1 MGATIYSDSKLQYY
15 PTDTVTTTQVALT
28 LSDYVNVKEEYK
40 KDIDE
45 IRKKV
50 EYDLKKALSIVSK
63 NKLLNKGLE
72 YELSGKVVA
81 DLFCGKGE
89 WLSLFKNNVVKKSSF
104 YKSNVLI
111 GNELDKNRYKEMKE
125 TYDIDY
131 TFNKPFEDLQLPKYI
146 VDIMLFNPPYGE
158 YNGVRNAK
166 KYLQMIFDRELMSV
180 NGAIVLV
187 LNETDIRDCQSLV
200 VRYLEKLTMFKVNQ
214 EEFEKFGQYVLIGL
228 VKERPYDLNNLQDVV
243 NYKQEFTKISGLI
256 DYIVNEKI
264 EFDVDNLY
272 YYNYK
277 ISSSGN
283 MVHKEFKSYEE
294 TKVSGDKISHKDKAY
309 KWLMNMTLVE
319 SLAEKTIDVPKP
331 LKTGEIA
338 NIISSGKINGE
349 ISLDNGE
356 AKHIVVGGVKTV
368 TSNEIIE
375 TRNKKG
381 ELENKL
387 VTTKTSVPYLNIL
400 INNNGKAENKELKS
414 ESEE

>member
-40 KDIDE
+40 NDIDE
-45 IRKKV
+45 IRKKA
-50 EYDLKKALSIVSK
+50 EYSLKNALPEISR

-89 WLSLFKNNVVKKSSF
+89 WLSLFKSNVVKRDF
-104 YKSNVLI
+104 YKDNILI
-111 GNELDKNRYKEMKE
+111 GNELDENRYKEMKE

-180 NGAIVLV
+180 NSAIVLV
-187 LNETDIRDCQSLV
+187 LNETDMRDCQSLV
-200 VRYLEKLTMFKVNQ
+200 ARYLEKLTMFKVNQ

-228 VKERPYDLNNLQDVV
+228 VKEKPYDLNNLQDVA
-243 NYKQEFTKISGLI
+243 NYKEEFAKVGSLI

-264 EFDVDNLY
+264 EFDVDNLF

-277 ISSSGN
+277 ISSSVD
-283 MVHKEFKSYEE
+283 MVHKEFVDYQE
-294 TKVSGDKISHKDKAY
+294 TKITGDKISYKDKAY

-368 TSNEIIE
+368 TTNEIIE
-375 TRNKKG
+375 TKNKKG

-400 INNNGKAENKELKS
+400 INNNGKAEIKELKS

>member
-40 KDIDE
+40 NDIDE

-50 EYDLKKALSIVSK
+50 EYSLKNALPEISR

-72 YELSGKVVA
+72 YELNNKVVA

-89 WLSLFKNNVVKKSSF
+89 WLSLFKSNIVKRDF
-104 YKSNVLI
+104 YKDNILI
-111 GNELDKNRYKEMKE
+111 GNELDENRYKEMKE

-180 NGAIVLV
+180 NSAIVMV
-187 LNETDIRDCQSLV
+187 LNETDMRDCQSLV
-200 VRYLEKLTMFKVNQ
+200 ARYLEKLTMFKVNQ

-228 VKERPYDLNNLQDVV
+228 VKEKPYDLNNLQDVA
-243 NYKQEFTKISGLI
+243 NYKEEFAKVGSLI
-256 DYIVNEKI
+256 NYIVNEKI
-264 EFDVDNLY
+264 EFDICNLF

-277 ISSSGN
+277 ISSSAD
-283 MVHKEFKSYEE
+283 MVHKEFVDYQE
-294 TKVSGDKISHKDKAY
+294 TKTTGDKISYKDKAY

-368 TSNEIIE
+368 TSNEIIKVK
-375 TRNKKG
+375 NKKG
-381 ELENKL
+381 EVENKL

-400 INNNGKAENKELKS
+400 INNDGKAEIKELKS

>member
-45 IRKKV
+45 IGKKV

-104 YKSNVLI
+104 YKPNVLI

-131 TFNKPFEDLQLPKYI
+131 TFNKPFEDLQLPKYMI
-146 VDIMLFNPPYGE
+146 DIMLFNPPYSE
-158 YNGVRNAK
+158 YNGIRNAK

-180 NGAIVLV
+180 NGAMVLV
-187 LNETDIRDCQSLV
+187 LNETDMRDCQSLV
-200 VRYLEKLTMFKVNQ
+200 ARYLEKLTMFKVNQ

-228 VKERPYDLNNLQDVV
+228 VKEKPYDLNNLQDVA
-243 NYKQEFTKISGLI
+243 NYKEEFAKVGSLI

-264 EFDVDNLY
+264 EFDICNLF

-277 ISSSGN
+277 ISSSVD
-283 MVHKEFKSYEE
+283 MVHKEFVDYQE
-294 TKVSGDKISHKDKAY
+294 TKI
-309 KWLMNMTLVE
+309 
-319 SLAEKTIDVPKP
+319 
-331 LKTGEIA
+331 TGEIA

-368 TSNEIIE
+368 TSSEMIKVK
-375 TRNKKG
+375 NKKG

-400 INNNGKAENKELKS
+400 INNNGKAEIKELKS

>member
-15 PTDTVTTTQVALT
+15 PTDTVTITQVALT
-28 LSDYVNVKEEYK
+28 LSDYVNVREDYK

-45 IRKKV
+45 IRKKE
-50 EYDLKKALSIVSK
+50 EYSLRKALPAISK

-89 WLSLFKNNVVKKSSF
+89 WLSLFKSNVVKRDF
-104 YKSNVLI
+104 YKDNILI
-111 GNELDKNRYKEMKE
+111 GNELDENRYKEMKE

-180 NGAIVLV
+180 NSAIVLV
-187 LNETDIRDCQSLV
+187 LNETDMRDCQSLV
-200 VRYLEKLTMFKVNQ
+200 ARYLEKLTMFKVNQ

-228 VKERPYDLNNLQDVV
+228 VKEKPYDLNNLQDVA
-243 NYKQEFTKISGLI
+243 NYKEEFAKVGSLI
-256 DYIVNEKI
+256 DYIANEKI
-264 EFDVDNLY
+264 EFDICNLF

-277 ISSSGN
+277 ISSSVD
-283 MVHKEFKSYEE
+283 MVHKEFVDYQE
-294 TKVSGDKISHKDKAY
+294 TKITGDKISYKDKAY

-368 TSNEIIE
+368 TTNEIIE
-375 TRNKKG
+375 TKNKKG

-400 INNNGKAENKELKS
+400 INNNGKAEIKELKS

>member
-40 KDIDE
+40 NDIDE
-45 IRKKV
+45 VRKKV
-50 EYDLKKALSIVSK
+50 EYSLKNALPEISR

-89 WLSLFKNNVVKKSSF
+89 WLSLFKSNVVKRDF
-104 YKSNVLI
+104 YKDNILI
-111 GNELDKNRYKEMKE
+111 GNELDENRYKEMKE

-180 NGAIVLV
+180 NSAIVMV
-187 LNETDIRDCQSLV
+187 LNETDMRECQSLV
-200 VRYLEKLTMFKVNQ
+200 ARYLEKLTMFKVNQ

-228 VKERPYDLNNLQDVV
+228 VKEKPYDLNNLQDVA
-243 NYKQEFTKISGLI
+243 NYKEEFAKVGSLI

-264 EFDVDNLY
+264 EFDICNLF

-277 ISSSGN
+277 ISSSVD
-283 MVHKEFKSYEE
+283 MVHKEFVDYQE
-294 TKVSGDKISHKDKAY
+294 TKVTGDKISYKDKAY

-368 TSNEIIE
+368 TSNEIIKVK
-375 TRNKKG
+375 NKKG

-400 INNNGKAENKELKS
+400 INNNGKAEIKELKS

>member
-28 LSDYVNVKEEYK
+28 LSDYVNVREDYK

-50 EYDLKKALSIVSK
+50 EYSLKNALPEISR

-89 WLSLFKNNVVKKSSF
+89 WLSLFKNNVVKKDF
-104 YKSNVLI
+104 YKDNILI
-111 GNELDKNRYKEMKE
+111 GNELDENRYKEMKE

-131 TFNKPFEDLQLPKYI
+131 TFNKPFENLQLPKYI

-180 NGAIVLV
+180 NGAIVMV
-187 LNETDIRDCQSLV
+187 LNETDMRDCQSLIAQH
-200 VRYLEKLTMFKVNQ
+200 LEKITMFKVNQ

-228 VKERPYDLNNLQDVV
+228 VKEKPYDLNNLQDIA
-243 NYKQEFTKISGLI
+243 NYKQEFAEVGGLI
-256 DYIVNEKI
+256 DFIVNEKI
-264 EFDVDNLY
+264 EFHIENLF

-277 ISSSGN
+277 ISSS
-283 MVHKEFKSYEE
+283 VDIIHKEFINYEE
-294 TKVSGDKISHKDKAY
+294 TKTTGDKISYKDKAY

-368 TSNEIIE
+368 TTNEIIE
-375 TRNKKG
+375 TKNKKG

-387 VTTKTSVPYLNIL
+387 VTTKTSVPYLNVL
-400 INNNGKAENKELKS
+400 INNNGKAEIKELKS

>member
-40 KDIDE
+40 NDIDE

-50 EYDLKKALSIVSK
+50 GYSLKNALPEISR

-72 YELSGKVVA
+72 YELNNKVVA

-89 WLSLFKNNVVKKSSF
+89 WLSLFKSNIVKRDF
-104 YKSNVLI
+104 YKDNILI
-111 GNELDKNRYKEMKE
+111 GNELDENRYKEMKE

-180 NGAIVLV
+180 NSAIVMV
-187 LNETDIRDCQSLV
+187 LNETDMRDCQSLV
-200 VRYLEKLTMFKVNQ
+200 ARYLEKLTMFKVNQ

-228 VKERPYDLNNLQDVV
+228 VKEKPYDLNNLQDVA
-243 NYKQEFTKISGLI
+243 NYKEEFAKVGSLI
-256 DYIVNEKI
+256 NYIVNEKI
-264 EFDVDNLY
+264 EFDICNLF

-277 ISSSGN
+277 ISSSAD
-283 MVHKEFKSYEE
+283 MVHKEFVDYQE
-294 TKVSGDKISHKDKAY
+294 TKTTGDKISYKDKAY

-368 TSNEIIE
+368 TSNEIIKVK
-375 TRNKKG
+375 NKKG
-381 ELENKL
+381 EVENKL

-400 INNNGKAENKELKS
+400 INNNGKAEIKELKS

>member
-40 KDIDE
+40 NDIDE
-45 IRKKV
+45 VRKKV
-50 EYDLKKALSIVSK
+50 EYSLKNALPEISR

-89 WLSLFKNNVVKKSSF
+89 WLSLFKSNVVKRDF
-104 YKSNVLI
+104 YKDNILI
-111 GNELDKNRYKEMKE
+111 GNELDENRYKEMKE

-180 NGAIVLV
+180 NSAIVLV
-187 LNETDIRDCQSLV
+187 LNETDMRDCQSLV
-200 VRYLEKLTMFKVNQ
+200 ARYLEKLTMFKVNQ

-228 VKERPYDLNNLQDVV
+228 VKEKPYDLNNLQDVA
-243 NYKQEFTKISGLI
+243 NYKEEFAKVGSLI
-256 DYIVNEKI
+256 DYIANEKI
-264 EFDVDNLY
+264 EFDICNLF

-277 ISSSGN
+277 ISSSVD
-283 MVHKEFKSYEE
+283 MVHKEFVDYQE
-294 TKVSGDKISHKDKAY
+294 TKITGDKISYKDKAY

-368 TSNEIIE
+368 TTNEIIE
-375 TRNKKG
+375 TKNKKG

-400 INNNGKAENKELKS
+400 INNNGKAEIKELKS

>member
-40 KDIDE
+40 NDIDE
-45 IRKKV
+45 VRKKV
-50 EYDLKKALSIVSK
+50 EYSLKNALPEISR

-89 WLSLFKNNVVKKSSF
+89 WLNLFKNNVVKKDF
-104 YKSNVLI
+104 YKDNILI
-111 GNELDKNRYKEMKE
+111 GNELDENRYKEMKE

-180 NGAIVLV
+180 NSAIVLV
-187 LNETDIRDCQSLV
+187 LNETDMRDCQSLV
-200 VRYLEKLTMFKVNQ
+200 ARYLEKLTMFKVNQ

-228 VKERPYDLNNLQDVV
+228 VKEKPYDLNNLQDVA
-243 NYKQEFTKISGLI
+243 NYKEEFAKVGSLI
-256 DYIVNEKI
+256 DYIANEKI
-264 EFDVDNLY
+264 EFDICNLF

-277 ISSSGN
+277 ISSSVD
-283 MVHKEFKSYEE
+283 MVHKEFVDYQE
-294 TKVSGDKISHKDKAY
+294 TKITGDKISYKDKAY

-368 TSNEIIE
+368 TTNEIIE
-375 TRNKKG
+375 TKNKKG

-400 INNNGKAENKELKS
+400 INNNGKAEIKELKS

>member
-28 LSDYVNVKEEYK
+28 LSDYVNAKEEYK
-40 KDIDE
+40 NDIDE
-45 IRKKV
+45 IRKKA
-50 EYDLKKALSIVSK
+50 EYSLKNALPEISR

-89 WLSLFKNNVVKKSSF
+89 WLSLFKSNVVKRDF
-104 YKSNVLI
+104 YKDNILI
-111 GNELDKNRYKEMKE
+111 GNELDENRYKEMKE
-125 TYDIDY
+125 IYDIDY

-180 NGAIVLV
+180 NSAIVLV
-187 LNETDIRDCQSLV
+187 LNETDMRDCQSLV
-200 VRYLEKLTMFKVNQ
+200 ARYLEKLTMFKVNQ

-228 VKERPYDLNNLQDVV
+228 VKEKPYDLNNLQDVA
-243 NYKQEFTKISGLI
+243 NYKEEFAKVGSLI

-264 EFDVDNLY
+264 EFDICNLF

-277 ISSSGN
+277 ISSSVD
-283 MVHKEFKSYEE
+283 MVHKEFVDYQE
-294 TKVSGDKISHKDKAY
+294 TKTTGDKISYKDKAY

-368 TSNEIIE
+368 TSNEIIKVK
-375 TRNKKG
+375 NKKG

-400 INNNGKAENKELKS
+400 INNNGKAEIKELKS

>member
-1 MGATIYSDSKLQYY
+1 MVFYNY
-15 PTDTVTTTQVALT
+15 
-28 LSDYVNVKEEYK
+28 
-40 KDIDE
+40 
-45 IRKKV
+45 
-50 EYDLKKALSIVSK
+50 
-63 NKLLNKGLE
+63 NK
-72 YELSGKVVA
+72 
-81 DLFCGKGE
+81 
-89 WLSLFKNNVVKKSSF
+89 
-104 YKSNVLI
+104 I
-111 GNELDKNRYKEMKE
+111 
-125 TYDIDY
+125 
-131 TFNKPFEDLQLPKYI
+131 
-146 VDIMLFNPPYGE
+146 
-158 YNGVRNAK
+158 
-166 KYLQMIFDRELMSV
+166 
-180 NGAIVLV
+180 
-187 LNETDIRDCQSLV
+187 
-200 VRYLEKLTMFKVNQ
+200 
-214 EEFEKFGQYVLIGL
+214 
-228 VKERPYDLNNLQDVV
+228 

-277 ISSSGN
+277 ISSSAD
-283 MVHKEFKSYEE
+283 MVYKEFKSYEE

-368 TSNEIIE
+368 TSNEIIKVK
-375 TRNKKG
+375 NKKG

-400 INNNGKAENKELKS
+400 INNNGKAEIKELKS

>member
-40 KDIDE
+40 NDIDE
-45 IRKKV
+45 IRKKA
-50 EYDLKKALSIVSK
+50 EYSLKNALPEISR

-89 WLSLFKNNVVKKSSF
+89 WLSLFKLNVAKRDF
-104 YKSNVLI
+104 YKDNILI
-111 GNELDKNRYKEMKE
+111 GNELDENRYKEMKE

-158 YNGVRNAK
+158 YNGVRYAK

-180 NGAIVLV
+180 NSAIVLV
-187 LNETDIRDCQSLV
+187 LNETDMRDCQSLV
-200 VRYLEKLTMFKVNQ
+200 ARYLEKLTMFKVNQ

-228 VKERPYDLNNLQDVV
+228 VKEKPYDLNNLQDVA
-243 NYKQEFTKISGLI
+243 NYKEEFAKVGSLI
-256 DYIVNEKI
+256 NYIVNEKI
-264 EFDVDNLY
+264 EFDICNLF

-277 ISSSGN
+277 ISSSAD
-283 MVHKEFKSYEE
+283 MVHKEFVDYQE
-294 TKVSGDKISHKDKAY
+294 TKITGDKISYKDKAY

-368 TSNEIIE
+368 TSNEIIKVK
-375 TRNKKG
+375 NKKG
-381 ELENKL
+381 EVENKL

-400 INNNGKAENKELKS
+400 INNNGKAEIKELKS

>member
-40 KDIDE
+40 NDIDE

-50 EYDLKKALSIVSK
+50 EYSLKNALPEISR

-89 WLSLFKNNVVKKSSF
+89 WLSLFKSNVAKRDF
-104 YKSNVLI
+104 YKDNILI
-111 GNELDKNRYKEMKE
+111 GNELDENRYKEMKE
-125 TYDIDY
+125 IYDIDY

-180 NGAIVLV
+180 NSAIVLV
-187 LNETDIRDCQSLV
+187 LNETDMRDCQSLV
-200 VRYLEKLTMFKVNQ
+200 ARYLEKLTMFKVNQ

-228 VKERPYDLNNLQDVV
+228 VKEKPYDLNNLQDVA
-243 NYKQEFTKISGLI
+243 NYKEEFAKVGSLI

-264 EFDVDNLY
+264 EFDICNLF

-277 ISSSGN
+277 ISSSVD
-283 MVHKEFKSYEE
+283 MVHKEFVDYQE
-294 TKVSGDKISHKDKAY
+294 TKITGDKISYKDKAY

-368 TSNEIIE
+368 TSNEIIKVK
-375 TRNKKG
+375 NKKG

-400 INNNGKAENKELKS
+400 INNNGKAEIKELKS

>member
-40 KDIDE
+40 NDIDE
-45 IRKKV
+45 IRKKA
-50 EYDLKKALSIVSK
+50 EYSLKNALPEISR

-89 WLSLFKNNVVKKSSF
+89 WLSLFKSNVVKRDF
-104 YKSNVLI
+104 YKDNILI
-111 GNELDKNRYKEMKE
+111 GNELEENRYKEMKE

-180 NGAIVLV
+180 NSAIVLV
-187 LNETDIRDCQSLV
+187 LNETDMRDCQSLV
-200 VRYLEKLTMFKVNQ
+200 ARYLEKLTMFKVNQ

-228 VKERPYDLNNLQDVV
+228 VKEKPYDLNNLQDVA
-243 NYKQEFTKISGLI
+243 NYKEEFAKVGSLI
-256 DYIVNEKI
+256 DHVINEKI
-264 EFDVDNLY
+264 EFDICNLF

-277 ISSSGN
+277 ISSS
-283 MVHKEFKSYEE
+283 VDIIHKEFVDYQE
-294 TKVSGDKISHKDKAY
+294 TKVTGDKISYKDKAY

-368 TSNEIIE
+368 TSNEIIKAK
-375 TRNKKG
+375 NKKG

-400 INNNGKAENKELKS
+400 INNNGKAEIKELKS

>member
-40 KDIDE
+40 NDIDE
-45 IRKKV
+45 IRKKA
-50 EYDLKKALSIVSK
+50 EYSLKNALPEISR

-89 WLSLFKNNVVKKSSF
+89 WLSLFKLNVAKRDF
-104 YKSNVLI
+104 YKDNILI
-111 GNELDKNRYKEMKE
+111 GNELDENRYKEMKE

-180 NGAIVLV
+180 NSAIVLV
-187 LNETDIRDCQSLV
+187 LNETDMRDCQSLV
-200 VRYLEKLTMFKVNQ
+200 ARYLEKLTMFKVNQ

-228 VKERPYDLNNLQDVV
+228 VKEKPYDLNNLQDVA
-243 NYKQEFTKISGLI
+243 NYKEEFAKVGSLI
-256 DYIVNEKI
+256 NYIVNEKI
-264 EFDVDNLY
+264 EFDICNLF

-277 ISSSGN
+277 ISSSAD
-283 MVHKEFKSYEE
+283 MVHKEFVDYQE
-294 TKVSGDKISHKDKAY
+294 TKITGDKISYKDKAY

-368 TSNEIIE
+368 TSNEIIKVK
-375 TRNKKG
+375 NKKG
-381 ELENKL
+381 EVENKL

-400 INNNGKAENKELKS
+400 INNNGKAEIKELKS

>member
-40 KDIDE
+40 NDIDE
-45 IRKKV
+45 VRKKV
-50 EYDLKKALSIVSK
+50 EYSLKNALPEISR

-89 WLSLFKNNVVKKSSF
+89 WLSLFKSNVVKRDF
-104 YKSNVLI
+104 YKDNILI
-111 GNELDKNRYKEMKE
+111 GNELDENRYKEMKE

-180 NGAIVLV
+180 NSAIVLV
-187 LNETDIRDCQSLV
+187 LNETDMRDCQSLI

-228 VKERPYDLNNLQDVV
+228 VKEKPYDLNNLQDVA
-243 NYKQEFTKISGLI
+243 NYKEEFAKVGSLI

-264 EFDVDNLY
+264 EFDICNLF

-277 ISSSGN
+277 ISSSVD
-283 MVHKEFKSYEE
+283 MVHKEFVDYQE
-294 TKVSGDKISHKDKAY
+294 TKVTGDKISYKDKAY

-368 TSNEIIE
+368 TSNEIIKVK
-375 TRNKKG
+375 NKKG

-400 INNNGKAENKELKS
+400 INNNGKAEIKELKS

>member
-50 EYDLKKALSIVSK
+50 EYNFKKALSIASK

-111 GNELDKNRYKEMKE
+111 GNELDENRYKEMKE

-131 TFNKPFEDLQLPKYI
+131 TFNKPFEELQLPKYMI
-146 VDIMLFNPPYGE
+146 DIMLFNPPYSE

-187 LNETDIRDCQSLV
+187 LNETDIRECQSLI
-200 VRYLEKLTMFKVNQ
+200 VRYFLAFLT
-214 EEFEKFGQYVLIGL
+214 
-228 VKERPYDLNNLQDVV
+228 P
-243 NYKQEFTKISGLI
+243 
-256 DYIVNEKI
+256 
-264 EFDVDNLY
+264 LY
-272 YYNYK
+272 
-277 ISSSGN
+277 
-283 MVHKEFKSYEE
+283 
-294 TKVSGDKISHKDKAY
+294 
-309 KWLMNMTLVE
+309 
-319 SLAEKTIDVPKP
+319 SL
-331 LKTGEIA
+331 
-338 NIISSGKINGE
+338 
-349 ISLDNGE
+349 
-356 AKHIVVGGVKTV
+356 
-368 TSNEIIE
+368 
-375 TRNKKG
+375 
-381 ELENKL
+381 
-387 VTTKTSVPYLNIL
+387 
-400 INNNGKAENKELKS
+400 
-414 ESEE
+414 

>member
-15 PTDTVTTTQVALT
+15 PKDTVTTTQVALT

-40 KDIDE
+40 NDIDE
-45 IRKKV
+45 VRKKV
-50 EYDLKKALSIVSK
+50 EYSLKNALPEISR

-72 YELSGKVVA
+72 YELTGKVVA

-89 WLSLFKNNVVKKSSF
+89 WLSLFKSNVVKRDF
-104 YKSNVLI
+104 YKDNILI
-111 GNELDKNRYKEMKE
+111 GNELDENRYKEMKE

-180 NGAIVLV
+180 NSVIVMV
-187 LNETDIRDCQSLV
+187 LNETDMRDCQSLV
-200 VRYLEKLTMFKVNQ
+200 ARYLEKLTMFKVNQ

-228 VKERPYDLNNLQDVV
+228 VKEKPYDLNNLQDVA
-243 NYKQEFTKISGLI
+243 NYKEEFAKVGSLI
-256 DYIVNEKI
+256 NYIVNEKI
-264 EFDVDNLY
+264 EFDICNLF

-277 ISSSGN
+277 ISSSAD
-283 MVHKEFKSYEE
+283 MVHKEFVDYQE
-294 TKVSGDKISHKDKAY
+294 TKVTGDKISYKDKAY

-375 TRNKKG
+375 TKNKKG

-400 INNNGKAENKELKS
+400 INNDGKAEIKELKS

>member
-15 PTDTVTTTQVALT
+15 PTDTVTTTQVALS

-40 KDIDE
+40 NDIDE

-50 EYDLKKALSIVSK
+50 EYSLKNALPEISK

-72 YELSGKVVA
+72 YELNSKVVA

-89 WLSLFKNNVVKKSSF
+89 WLSLFKNNVVKKDF
-104 YKSNVLI
+104 YKDNILI
-111 GNELDKNRYKEMKE
+111 GNELDENRYKEMKE

-180 NGAIVLV
+180 NSAIVLV
-187 LNETDIRDCQSLV
+187 LNETDMRDCQSLV
-200 VRYLEKLTMFKVNQ
+200 ARYLEKLTMFKVNQ

-228 VKERPYDLNNLQDVV
+228 VKEKPYDLNNLQDVA
-243 NYKQEFTKISGLI
+243 NYKEEFAKVGSLI

-264 EFDVDNLY
+264 EFDVDNLF

-277 ISSSGN
+277 ISSS
-283 MVHKEFKSYEE
+283 VDIIHKEFVDYQE
-294 TKVSGDKISHKDKAY
+294 TKITGDKISYKDKAY

-387 VTTKTSVPYLNIL
+387 VTTKPSVPYLNIL
-400 INNNGKAENKELKS
+400 INNNGKAEIKELKS

>member
-40 KDIDE
+40 NDIDE

-50 EYDLKKALSIVSK
+50 EYSLKNVLPEISR

-89 WLSLFKNNVVKKSSF
+89 WLSLFKSNVVKRDF
-104 YKSNVLI
+104 YKDNILI
-111 GNELDKNRYKEMKE
+111 GNELDENRYKEMKE

-158 YNGVRNAK
+158 YNGIRNAK

-180 NGAIVLV
+180 NSAIVMV
-187 LNETDIRDCQSLV
+187 LNETDMRDCQSLIA
-200 VRYLEKLTMFKVNQ
+200 RYLEKLTMFKVNQ

-228 VKERPYDLNNLQDVV
+228 VKEKPYDLNNLQDVA
-243 NYKQEFTKISGLI
+243 NYKEEFAKVGSLI

-264 EFDVDNLY
+264 EFDICNLF

-277 ISSSGN
+277 ISSS
-283 MVHKEFKSYEE
+283 VDIIHKEFVDYQE
-294 TKVSGDKISHKDKAY
+294 TKVTGDKISYKDKAY

-368 TSNEIIE
+368 TSNEIIKIK
-375 TRNKKG
+375 NKKG

-400 INNNGKAENKELKS
+400 INNNGKAEIKELKS

>member
-40 KDIDE
+40 NDIDE
-45 IRKKV
+45 VRKKV
-50 EYDLKKALSIVSK
+50 EYSLKNALPEISR

-72 YELSGKVVA
+72 YELNSKVVA

-89 WLSLFKNNVVKKSSF
+89 WLSLFKNNVVKKDF
-104 YKSNVLI
+104 YKDNILI
-111 GNELDKNRYKEMKE
+111 GNELDENRYKEMKE

-180 NGAIVLV
+180 NSVIVMV
-187 LNETDIRDCQSLV
+187 LNETDMRDCQSLV
-200 VRYLEKLTMFKVNQ
+200 ARYLEKLTMFKVNQ

-228 VKERPYDLNNLQDVV
+228 VKEKPYDLNNLQDVA
-243 NYKQEFTKISGLI
+243 NYKEEFAKVGSLI
-256 DYIVNEKI
+256 NYIVNEKI
-264 EFDVDNLY
+264 EFDICNLF

-277 ISSSGN
+277 ISSSAD
-283 MVHKEFKSYEE
+283 MVHKEFVDYQE
-294 TKVSGDKISHKDKAY
+294 TKITGDKISYKDKAY

-368 TSNEIIE
+368 TSNEIIKAK
-375 TRNKKG
+375 NKKG

-400 INNNGKAENKELKS
+400 INNNGKAEIKELKS

>member
-40 KDIDE
+40 NDIDE
-45 IRKKV
+45 IRKKA
-50 EYDLKKALSIVSK
+50 EYSLKNALPEISR

-89 WLSLFKNNVVKKSSF
+89 WLSLFKSNVAKRDF
-104 YKSNVLI
+104 YKDNILI
-111 GNELDKNRYKEMKE
+111 GNELDENRYKEMKE

-180 NGAIVLV
+180 NSAVVMV
-187 LNETDIRDCQSLV
+187 LNETDMRDCQSLV
-200 VRYLEKLTMFKVNQ
+200 ARYLEKLTMFKVNQ

-228 VKERPYDLNNLQDVV
+228 VKEKPYDLNNLQDVA
-243 NYKQEFTKISGLI
+243 NYKEEFAKVGSLI
-256 DYIVNEKI
+256 NYIVNEKI
-264 EFDVDNLY
+264 EFDICNLF

-277 ISSSGN
+277 ISSSAD
-283 MVHKEFKSYEE
+283 MVHKEFVDYQE
-294 TKVSGDKISHKDKAY
+294 TKTTGDKISYKDKAY

-368 TSNEIIE
+368 TSNEIIKVK
-375 TRNKKG
+375 NKKG

-400 INNNGKAENKELKS
+400 INNDGKAEIKELKS

>member
-15 PTDTVTTTQVALT
+15 PTDTVTITQVALT
-28 LSDYVNVKEEYK
+28 LSDYVNVREDYK

-45 IRKKV
+45 IRKKE
-50 EYDLKKALSIVSK
+50 EYSLRKALPAISK

-89 WLSLFKNNVVKKSSF
+89 WLNLFKNNVVKKDF
-104 YKSNVLI
+104 YKDNILI
-111 GNELDKNRYKEMKE
+111 GNELDENRYKEMKE

-180 NGAIVLV
+180 NSAIVLV
-187 LNETDIRDCQSLV
+187 LNETDMRDCQSLV
-200 VRYLEKLTMFKVNQ
+200 ARYLEKLTMFKVNQ

-228 VKERPYDLNNLQDVV
+228 VKEKPYDLNNLQDVA
-243 NYKQEFTKISGLI
+243 NYKEEFTKVGSLI
-256 DYIVNEKI
+256 DYIANEKI
-264 EFDVDNLY
+264 EFDICNLF

-277 ISSSGN
+277 ISSSVD
-283 MVHKEFKSYEE
+283 MVHKEFVDYQE
-294 TKVSGDKISHKDKAY
+294 TKITGDKISYKDKAY

-368 TSNEIIE
+368 TTNEIIE
-375 TRNKKG
+375 TKNKKG

-400 INNNGKAENKELKS
+400 INNNGKAEIKELKS